1 LPAVNE
7 AGTLGS
13 SSSKDRDAAADAH
26 TTAAMGSGGRK
37 TIVVEVSPGRPPSD
51 SVDDDG
57 LDEHDAA
64 RWRGPGPASGCS
76 TDEDA
81 LRHES
86 ETEDDGTLGSRTPGF
101 LTEDEDE
108 PAPRVTASCNDLSR
122 FATPGSLA
130 RGASTP
136 GGFSRA
142 DDDDEPGLVAV
153 ARLRRVE
160 RAVRAVAAADPASA
174 AALRAAADELR
185 AVSEGMA
192 ATPMARAAAARQR
205 AARLVR
211 AGFSRLPE
219 RREREFT
226 KIFTDAD
233 DARDLADRRR
243 RRRSW
248 SLRRVRSRERLEP
261 PRAPSPPVE
270 PRGPMTLFGLTS
282 RLGAV
287 HPNSAFKR
295 RWDYLTSLL
304 AVAVVFAPECRAF
317 AGWCLGLEEPRRPP
331 ADGPDAGLVAAL
343 VNVWFLCDVLLNFVT
358 GYVDGAGVLVMSK
371 RRIAIRYCQTYFL
384 LDIWCALPF
393 DRLVLPYLPVVED
406 LVATYDA
413 AAPQLPCAR
422 GSDKTLLVDCV
433 PRRGPIRKVRNVVR
447 HARNWTPRAL
457 QFAKRRGRLRQVL
470 VSAPNIVSY
479 IVKTL
484 RLVRISKVKL
494 VKWRTIAVL
503 GRRYRKNA
511 ALYFDRL
518 PSPWRSPRAAE
529 RKGFPRSGS
538 RDELRRSPS
547 KDRLRRSASKE
558 KLLGDIVAAAKR
570 YETPRLQT
578 ARRRLKS
585 SARPA
590 HQRSFSE

>member
-1 LPAVNE
+1 
-7 AGTLGS
+7 
-13 SSSKDRDAAADAH
+13 
-26 TTAAMGSGGRK
+26 MGSGGRK

-64 RWRGPGPASGCS
+64 RWRGSGPASGCS

-81 LRHES
+81 PRHES

-108 PAPRVTASCNDLSR
+108 PAPRVTWRRATTFRGSR
-122 FATPGSLA
+122 RPAPW

-160 RAVRAVAAADPASA
+160 RAA
-174 AALRAAADELR
+174 
-185 AVSEGMA
+185 
-192 ATPMARAAAARQR
+192 
-205 AARLVR
+205 
-211 AGFSRLPE
+211 
-219 RREREFT
+219 
-226 KIFTDAD
+226 
-233 DARDLADRRR
+233 
-243 RRRSW
+243 
-248 SLRRVRSRERLEP
+248 
-261 PRAPSPPVE
+261 
-270 PRGPMTLFGLTS
+270 GPMTLFGLTS

-304 AVAVVFAPECRAF
+304 AVAVVFAPECRAL

-433 PRRGPIRKVRNVVR
+433 PRRGPIRRVRNVVR

-494 VKWRTIAVL
+494 V
-503 GRRYRKNA
+503 N
-511 ALYFDRL
+511 
-518 PSPWRSPRAAE
+518 
-529 RKGFPRSGS
+529 

-585 SARPA
+585 TSARPA

>member
-1 LPAVNE
+1 
-7 AGTLGS
+7 
-13 SSSKDRDAAADAH
+13 
-26 TTAAMGSGGRK
+26 MGSGGRK

-64 RWRGPGPASGCS
+64 RWRGPGRASGCS

-81 LRHES
+81 PRHES

-160 RAVRAVAAADPASA
+160 RAARAAAADPAAPGAPGASGRA
-174 AALRAAADELR
+174 AGRVRGHGGDAHGARGRRAAAGRAPRPRGLR
-185 AVSEGMA
+185 GCPSGA
-192 ATPMARAAAARQR
+192 AK
-205 AARLVR
+205 
-211 AGFSRLPE
+211 
-219 RREREFT
+219 FT

-261 PRAPSPPVE
+261 PRAPSPPLE

-304 AVAVVFAPECRAF
+304 AVAVVFAPECRAL

-433 PRRGPIRKVRNVVR
+433 PRRGPIRRVRNVVR

-518 PSPWRSPRAAE
+518 PSPT
-529 RKGFPRSGS
+529 G
-538 RDELRRSPS
+538 
-547 KDRLRRSASKE
+547 RRSASKE

-585 SARPA
+585 TSARPA
-590 HQRSFSE
+590 HQRRFSE

>member
-1 LPAVNE
+1 
-7 AGTLGS
+7 
-13 SSSKDRDAAADAH
+13 
-26 TTAAMGSGGRK
+26 MGSGGRK

-81 LRHES
+81 PRHES

-108 PAPRVTASCNDLSR
+108 PAPR
-122 FATPGSLA
+122 
-130 RGASTP
+130 
-136 GGFSRA
+136 
-142 DDDDEPGLVAV
+142 
-153 ARLRRVE
+153 
-160 RAVRAVAAADPASA
+160 
-174 AALRAAADELR
+174 DELR
-185 AVSEGMA
+185 AVSEAWRRRPWRARPPRGSGPRA
-192 ATPMARAAAARQR
+192 SSARA
-205 AARLVR
+205 
-211 AGFSRLPE
+211 SLPE

-233 DARDLADRRR
+233 DALDLADRRR

-261 PRAPSPPVE
+261 PRAPSPPLE

-304 AVAVVFAPECRAF
+304 AVAVVFAPECRAL

-413 AAPQLPCAR
+413 AAPQLP
-422 GSDKTLLVDCV
+422 
-433 PRRGPIRKVRNVVR
+433 VRNVVR

-529 RKGFPRSGS
+529 RKGFPR
-538 RDELRRSPS
+538 P
-547 KDRLRRSASKE
+547 
-558 KLLGDIVAAAKR
+558 GDIVAAAALR
-570 YETPRLQT
+570 DAAAPDRAAPPVDVCA
-578 ARRRLKS
+578 AR
-585 SARPA
+585 APA
-590 HQRSFSE
+590 A